1 MSLRGI
7 VNVFLPTVIACF
19 LTGTL
24 GANPVLV
31 PSFPNYTL
39 VPLGSISG
47 LSANFQYN
55 GLAFNGSQLLLSG
68 GDDSTAG
75 FQTIYSVPVVRNA
88 NQQVTSLQAAT
99 PYASVESY
107 PLNFFGN
114 FLAGGLVYAPDGTLL
129 YTTNAASYIGQYSPA
144 STTSSLTTAGSI
156 PLGGLGYL
164 PNGQLVLTATNGN
177 WYPVSLSGP
186 GVNGIYANVV
196 IGAALAGVHAPADS
210 FADLS
215 DGVLVGDSSTH
226 SILMYGLDAG
236 GHPTG
241 VGAQIVTDSLDPIGF
256 GLVRDPQH
264 PQSYFFTTGNNQVWE
279 LTVPTPEP
287 QAGLL
292 AMGGIALLL
301 GFRHRAARRKR
312 LN

>member
-1 MSLRGI
+1 VPSRGI
-7 VNVFLPTVIACF
+7 LSVFLPAVIACS
-19 LTGTL
+19 LANTL
-24 GANPVLV
+24 WANPVLV

-39 VPLGSISG
+39 LPLGSISG
-47 LSANFQYN
+47 ISANFQYN

-75 FQTIYSVPVVRNA
+75 FQSIYSVPVVRNA
-88 NQQVTSLQAAT
+88 NQQVTGLQAAT

-114 FLAGGLVYAPDGTLL
+114 FLAGGLVYAPNGTLL
-129 YTTNAASYIGQYSPA
+129 YTTDSVSFIGQYSPA
-144 STTSSLTTAGSI
+144 STTSSLTTAGGI

-177 WYPVSLSGP
+177 CYPVSLSGA
-186 GVNGIYANVV
+186 GANGIYANVV
-196 IGAALAGVHAPADS
+196 IGAALAGVNAPADS

-226 SILMYGLDAG
+226 SIMMYGLDAS

-241 VGAQIVTDSLDPIGF
+241 VGAQVVTDSLNPIGF

-264 PQSYFFTTGNNQVWE
+264 PQSYFFTTGNNQLWE

-287 QAGLL
+287 RAGLL
-292 AMGGIALLL
+292 AMGGIVLILSI
-301 GFRHRAARRKR
+301 RHIAERRKR
-312 LN
+312 LS

>member
-7 VNVFLPTVIACF
+7 VHVFLPAVIACT
-19 LTGTL
+19 LAHTGW
-24 GANPVLV
+24 ANPVLV

-39 VPLGSISG
+39 LPLGSITG

-68 GDDSTAG
+68 GDDSTPG
-75 FQTIYSVPVVRNA
+75 FQTVYSVPVVRNA
-88 NQQVTSLQAAT
+88 SEQVTGLQTAT

-107 PLNFFGN
+107 PASFFGN

-129 YTTNAASYIGQYSPA
+129 YTTNAVSFIGQYSPA
-144 STTSSLTTAGSI
+144 TTTSSLTTAGGI

-164 PNGQLVLTATNGN
+164 PNGQLVMTSTNGN

-186 GVNGIYANVV
+186 GANGIYANVV
-196 IGAALAGVHAPADS
+196 IGAALAGVNAPADS

-226 SILMYGLDAG
+226 SLLMYGLDAN

-241 VGAQIVTDSLDPIGF
+241 AGVQIVTDSLDPIGY

-264 PQSYFFTTGNNQVWE
+264 PQSYFFTTGNNQLWE

-292 AMGGIALLL
+292 ALGGMALLL
-301 GFRHRAARRKR
+301 SMRFRAARRKR